1 MHKKLRFYTQFIPII
16 LTMLFIQISF
26 PINVHAD
33 GLYGVTPGE
42 GNVDDMGSGGGTGG
56 NVIDELLIS
65 QDNAGYRIYLE
76 DSGGSVASPVIDL
89 YFGTIPPNTS
99 NMYRGDKTSI
109 GGATVSQKI
118 QYSAIDDVLPG
129 LITPIQGHTAQGVY
143 INAWFEQKNSKY
155 PESTNADIFLAAVFT
170 AAGSQTHVVS
180 EYIENFHKGEYRIV
194 VEGIYWYGY
203 VRSNKT
209 IETVTTIKE
218 QVPDQEDPDKM
229 ITVERQEWTKTD
241 TQVKEAYHSTYNR
254 MWFYG
259 TVKELA
265 DYEQGTLATDPTHRK
280 DLGMDK
286 IDPTFQSGTYWL
298 FGHTNSLMAT
308 TLQLVTP
315 DEFSGLGGISGA
327 GGAMGGYTYSQI
339 QNPGDSY
346 GIHVIRREQASE
358 KWATYD
364 ASAYGGPVGKS
375 PGVTPKMPPL
385 AGMENVT
392 TTWRDVTVIKY
403 YEEYSTDKE
412 TGKARSS

>member
-1 MHKKLRFYTQFIPII
+1 MRKKLRFYTQFIPII

-42 GNVDDMGSGGGTGG
+42 GEVDDMGGGGGTGG

-76 DSGGSVASPVIDL
+76 DSGGSVVSPVIDL
-89 YFGTIPPNTS
+89 YFGTQPPRTS
-99 NMYRGDKTSI
+99 FLKKFESTSI

-155 PESTNADIFLAAVFT
+155 PESTNADVFLAAVFT

-209 IETVTTIKE
+209 TQIA
-218 QVPDQEDPDKM
+218 QDDPNSDDPKD
-229 ITVERQEWTKTD
+229 IIIVNQD
-241 TQVKEAYHSTYNR
+241 TQVKEAYPSAYNR
-254 MWFYG
+254 MWVYG
-259 TVKELA
+259 TIKEIAKYEQSELA
-265 DYEQGTLATDPTHRK
+265 TNETHRK

-339 QNPGDSY
+339 QNPGESY
-346 GIHVIRREQASE
+346 GIHVIRREEASE
-358 KWATYD
+358 KWATWD

>member
-1 MHKKLRFYTQFIPII
+1 M
-16 LTMLFIQISF
+16 
-26 PINVHAD
+26 
-33 GLYGVTPGE
+33 
-42 GNVDDMGSGGGTGG
+42 
-56 NVIDELLIS
+56 
-65 QDNAGYRIYLE
+65 
-76 DSGGSVASPVIDL
+76 
-89 YFGTIPPNTS
+89 
-99 NMYRGDKTSI
+99 
-109 GGATVSQKI
+109 
-118 QYSAIDDVLPG
+118 
-129 LITPIQGHTAQGVY
+129 
-143 INAWFEQKNSKY
+143 
-155 PESTNADIFLAAVFT
+155 FT

-209 IETVTTIKE
+209 TMVDQTITDPKDPEKTTTIK
-218 QVPDQEDPDKM
+218 VPQ
-229 ITVERQEWTKTD
+229 D
-241 TQVKEAYHSTYNR
+241 TQVKEAYPSAYNR
-254 MWFYG
+254 MWVYG
-259 TVKELA
+259 TIKEIAKYEQSELA
-265 DYEQGTLATDPTHRK
+265 TNETHRK

-339 QNPGDSY
+339 QNPGESY

-358 KWATYD
+358 KWATWD

>member
-76 DSGGSVASPVIDL
+76 DSGGSVVSPVIDL

-99 NMYRGDKTSI
+99 FLKEFRGTSI
-109 GGATVSQKI
+109 GGATVSEEI

-209 IETVTTIKE
+209 TMVDQTITDPKDPEKTTTIK
-218 QVPDQEDPDKM
+218 VPQ
-229 ITVERQEWTKTD
+229 D
-241 TQVKEAYHSTYNR
+241 TQVKEAYPSAYNR
-254 MWFYG
+254 MWVYG
-259 TVKELA
+259 TIKEIAKYEQSELA
-265 DYEQGTLATDPTHRK
+265 TNETHRK

-339 QNPGDSY
+339 QNPGESY
-346 GIHVIRREQASE
+346 GIHVIRREEASE

-364 ASAYGGPVGKS
+364 AREYGGELGKS

-403 YEEYSTDKE
+403 YEESE
-412 TGKARSS
+412 KARSS

>member
-1 MHKKLRFYTQFIPII
+1 M
-16 LTMLFIQISF
+16 
-26 PINVHAD
+26 
-33 GLYGVTPGE
+33 
-42 GNVDDMGSGGGTGG
+42 
-56 NVIDELLIS
+56 
-65 QDNAGYRIYLE
+65 
-76 DSGGSVASPVIDL
+76 
-89 YFGTIPPNTS
+89 
-99 NMYRGDKTSI
+99 
-109 GGATVSQKI
+109 
-118 QYSAIDDVLPG
+118 
-129 LITPIQGHTAQGVY
+129 
-143 INAWFEQKNSKY
+143 
-155 PESTNADIFLAAVFT
+155 FT

-209 IETVTTIKE
+209 IEIATTDKIKVPDPKQPDKFPEVYIEKEVPGETIK
-218 QVPDQEDPDKM
+218 Q
-229 ITVERQEWTKTD
+229 D
-241 TQVKEAYHSTYNR
+241 TQVKEAYPSAYNR
-254 MWFYG
+254 MWVYG
-259 TVKELA
+259 TIKEIA
-265 DYEQGTLATDPTHRK
+265 AYEQGTLATDPTHRK

-339 QNPGDSY
+339 QNPGESY
-346 GIHVIRREQASE
+346 GIHVIRREEASE
-358 KWATYD
+358 KWATWD

-412 TGKARSS
+412 TGKSTLILNRWACFLLSVCLKK

>member
-1 MHKKLRFYTQFIPII
+1 M
-16 LTMLFIQISF
+16 
-26 PINVHAD
+26 
-33 GLYGVTPGE
+33 
-42 GNVDDMGSGGGTGG
+42 
-56 NVIDELLIS
+56 
-65 QDNAGYRIYLE
+65 
-76 DSGGSVASPVIDL
+76 
-89 YFGTIPPNTS
+89 
-99 NMYRGDKTSI
+99 
-109 GGATVSQKI
+109 
-118 QYSAIDDVLPG
+118 
-129 LITPIQGHTAQGVY
+129 
-143 INAWFEQKNSKY
+143 
-155 PESTNADIFLAAVFT
+155 FT

-209 IETVTTIKE
+209 IVQDIEKE
-218 QVPDQEDPDKM
+218 VPDPKDPDKT
-229 ITVERQEWTKTD
+229 ITVVERTETD
-241 TQVKEAYHSTYNR
+241 TQVMEEYPSVYTR
-254 MWFYG
+254 MWVYG
-259 TVKELA
+259 TIKEIA
-265 DYEQGTLATDPTHRK
+265 AYEQSQLATNETHRK

-339 QNPGDSY
+339 QNPGESY
-346 GIHVIRREQASE
+346 GIHVIRREEASE

-364 ASAYGGPVGKS
+364 AREYGGELGKS

-412 TGKARSS
+412 TEKARSS

>member
-1 MHKKLRFYTQFIPII
+1 M
-16 LTMLFIQISF
+16 
-26 PINVHAD
+26 
-33 GLYGVTPGE
+33 
-42 GNVDDMGSGGGTGG
+42 
-56 NVIDELLIS
+56 
-65 QDNAGYRIYLE
+65 
-76 DSGGSVASPVIDL
+76 
-89 YFGTIPPNTS
+89 
-99 NMYRGDKTSI
+99 
-109 GGATVSQKI
+109 
-118 QYSAIDDVLPG
+118 
-129 LITPIQGHTAQGVY
+129 
-143 INAWFEQKNSKY
+143 
-155 PESTNADIFLAAVFT
+155 FT

-209 IETVTTIKE
+209 IETTTTVKE
-218 QVPDQEDPDKM
+218 KVPDPKQPDKFPEVY
-229 ITVERQEWTKTD
+229 IEVENTKTTKTD
-241 TQVKEAYHSTYNR
+241 TQVKEAYPSAYNR
-254 MWFYG
+254 MWVYG
-259 TVKELA
+259 TIKEIAKYEQSELA
-265 DYEQGTLATDPTHRK
+265 TNETHRK

-339 QNPGDSY
+339 QNPGESY
-346 GIHVIRREQASE
+346 GIHVIRREEASE

-403 YEEYSTDKE
+403 YEESE
-412 TGKARSS
+412 KARSS

>member
-1 MHKKLRFYTQFIPII
+1 M
-16 LTMLFIQISF
+16 
-26 PINVHAD
+26 
-33 GLYGVTPGE
+33 
-42 GNVDDMGSGGGTGG
+42 
-56 NVIDELLIS
+56 
-65 QDNAGYRIYLE
+65 
-76 DSGGSVASPVIDL
+76 
-89 YFGTIPPNTS
+89 
-99 NMYRGDKTSI
+99 
-109 GGATVSQKI
+109 
-118 QYSAIDDVLPG
+118 
-129 LITPIQGHTAQGVY
+129 
-143 INAWFEQKNSKY
+143 
-155 PESTNADIFLAAVFT
+155 FT

-209 IETVTTIKE
+209 TMVDQPITDPKDPEKTTTIK
-218 QVPDQEDPDKM
+218 VPQ
-229 ITVERQEWTKTD
+229 D
-241 TQVKEAYHSTYNR
+241 TQVMEEYPSAYNR
-254 MWFYG
+254 MWVYG
-259 TVKELA
+259 TIKEIAKYEQSELA
-265 DYEQGTLATDPTHRK
+265 TNETHRK

-339 QNPGDSY
+339 QNPGESY
-346 GIHVIRREQASE
+346 GIHVIRREEASE
-358 KWATYD
+358 KWATWD

-403 YEEYSTDKE
+403 YEESE
-412 TGKARSS
+412 KARSS